1 MRQDSFL
8 GNDPMPHKLC
18 TSLAVGIVVIF
29 GLCECQALFSL
40 FLSGSVFCS
49 LQWMSL
55 HVRFRLPLLTTQP
68 ASHMEC
74 SIPLVLLGSQFCL
87 LHSKTLLGS
96 GLHLIILQSG
106 NSRQFSVLLL
116 LFPALRFTFLCCLM
130 SSGKTPLFYLFCLF
144 KKSVVSSVSKF
155 KSYYSILSGS

>member
-1 MRQDSFL
+1 MYCPPVRQDSFL

-40 FLSGSVFCS
+40 FLSGSVFYS

-87 LHSKTLLGS
+87 LHSAAELNFGYFFFFSSIFSIWVFFTSSISLLTLF
-96 GLHLIILQSG
+96 
-106 NSRQFSVLLL
+106 FSH
-116 LFPALRFTFLCCLM
+116 
-130 SSGKTPLFYLFCLF
+130 
-144 KKSVVSSVSKF
+144 SSVFIISRSSIFFFCSKM
-155 KSYYSILSGS
+155 SAR